1 MKHIMHLMKFSYDK
15 IVNGSKRIEM
25 RLFDTEHQKIKLNDV
40 IEFICQENNERLLC
54 LVRGL
59 VVFERFD
66 DLIALFPAKIFGY
79 DNKEEVR
86 VRINRRFGYEEQ
98 LINHVVG
105 IIIMP
110 LQVHTPQTN
119 QEQKDHIIKENTL
132 EQKPFKKTYSE
143 VKQMLKEEAYWKPVN
158 QNISHHEEEE
168 SEKQEKIAKLR
179 EIRLR
184 KLENEGRE

>member
-1 MKHIMHLMKFSYDK
+1 MKFSYDK

-25 RLFDTEHQKIKLNDV
+25 RLFDEEHQKIKLNDV

-86 VRINRRFGYEEQ
+86 VRINRRFSYEEQ
-98 LINHVVG
+98 LINHVIG

-110 LQVHTPQTN
+110 LQVHTQQN
-119 QEQKDHIIKENTL
+119 IQEQKDHIIKEDIL
-132 EQKPFKKTYSE
+132 EQKPFKKNYSE

-179 EIRLR
+179 EIRLK
-184 KLENEGRE
+184 KLENERR

>member
-25 RLFDTEHQKIKLNDV
+25 RLFDAEHQKIKLNDV

-86 VRINRRFGYEEQ
+86 VRINRRFSYEEQ

-110 LQVHTPQTN
+110 LQVHTLQN
-119 QEQKDHIIKENTL
+119 IQEQKAHIIKEDIL